1 MKKSE
6 AEVSDDVILEASKY
20 NLKLFRNNSGS
31 FVNPRGVPV
40 RFGLGNVSK
49 RFNKL
54 MKTSDYIG
62 WTPVTITPEM
72 VGKTVAVF
80 TALEI
85 KEADWKYSGDE
96 REVAQKKFIDLV
108 NNSGGIASF
117 IKNVAQVKQLIFNYF
132 SNDKTN

>member
-1 MKKSE
+1 MKSE
-6 AEVSDDVILEASKY
+6 AEVTDEVIIESSKHGMR
-20 NLKLFRNNSGS
+20 LFRNNSGS
-31 FVNPRGVPV
+31 FIDSRGVPV
-40 RFGLGNVSK
+40 RFGLGNISK

-62 WTPVTITPEM
+62 WTPVVITPEM

-117 IKNVAQVKQLIFNYF
+117 IKSVDQVKQMVFNYF
-132 SNDKTN
+132 SNDKD

>member
-1 MKKSE
+1 
-6 AEVSDDVILEASKY
+6 
-20 NLKLFRNNSGS
+20 
-31 FVNPRGVPV
+31 
-40 RFGLGNVSK
+40 
-49 RFNKL
+49 
-54 MKTSDYIG
+54 
-62 WTPVTITPEM
+62 M

-108 NNSGGIASF
+108 KSSGGIASF

>member
-6 AEVSDDVILEASKY
+6 AEVSDDVIIEASKY

-31 FVNPRGVPV
+31 FINPRGVPV

-85 KEADWKYSGDE
+85 KEDGWKYSGDE
-96 REVAQKKFIDLV
+96 REAAQKKFIDLV
-108 NNSGGIASF
+108 KSSGGIASF

>member
-1 MKKSE
+1 MKSE
-6 AEVSDDVILEASKY
+6 AEVSDDVVIETSKY
-20 NLKLFRNNSGS
+20 GLRLFRNNSGAFKDS
-31 FVNPRGVPV
+31 RGVPV

-62 WTPVTITPEM
+62 WTPVVSTPEM

-117 IKNVAQVKQLIFNYF
+117 IKSVEQVKQLVFNYF